1 VGEAPACEH
10 HGAQRLRP
18 QEQLLRRTV
27 VRPGQKAPVSVLAG
41 PRGGARMVEPT
52 GKQAGGVCH
61 RDGGHGEGGGA
72 KGGGEVLVRA
82 GGLAF
87 SFIGGAQ
94 GIGLH
99 LDA

>member
-1 VGEAPACEH
+1 
-10 HGAQRLRP
+10 
-18 QEQLLRRTV
+18 
-27 VRPGQKAPVSVLAG
+27 
-41 PRGGARMVEPT
+41 MVEPT

-99 LDA
+99 LDAQEGVRGKAGIAAWQGLPEVAAGVGSARRV